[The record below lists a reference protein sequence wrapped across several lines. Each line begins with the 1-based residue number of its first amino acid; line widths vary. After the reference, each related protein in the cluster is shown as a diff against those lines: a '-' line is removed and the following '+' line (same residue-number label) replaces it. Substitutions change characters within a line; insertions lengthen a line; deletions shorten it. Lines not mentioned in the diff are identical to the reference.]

1 MNNNENAGEIDLI
14 ILINKIKSSFLKLIL
29 FFFKAVKNLLK
40 QWKAF
45 LFLIIVGAVLGFF
58 NGAKTDSNKDA
69 TVLLK
74 VNFDAVNYV
83 YDAVSLI
90 NQKIEANDVEFFNE
104 IGLSTEEIS
113 LLELTIT
120 PIVSLQE
127 IITND
132 NFKANEIRTLFEN
145 LNFDDNLSMTNS
157 FISNYNYHSLT
168 CSFSSLADSQSVNN
182 VIEFLNTNPLF
193 TELKLRKINSIS
205 DRIRANENTIQ
216 QIDNIILKYT
226 NDLSATLSKS
236 QLYIDNKDIS
246 PSELI
251 TTKIELLKEIE
262 VLKEE
267 KIYSNET
274 VVMINNSN
282 LLVENKSIK
291 DNKLI
296 YYPLTLCFIFVL
308 VQLAKNTYTY
318 LDRLEVK

>member
-1 MNNNENAGEIDLI
+1 MNNNENTGEIDLI
-14 ILINKIKSSFLKLIL
+14 ILISKIKSSFLKLIL
-29 FFFKAVKNLLK
+29 FFFKAVKNLVK

-83 YDAVSLI
+83 YDAISLI
-90 NQKIEANDVEFFNE
+90 NQKIEANDVGFFNE

-127 IITND
+127 IIMND
-132 NFKANEIRTLFEN
+132 NFEANEIRTLFEN

-168 CSFSSLADSQSVNN
+168 CSFSSLADNQSVNN

-216 QIDNIILKYT
+216 QIDDIILKYT
-226 NDLSATLSKS
+226 NELSATLSKS

-267 KIYSNET
+267 KIYSNDT

-296 YYPLTLCFIFVL
+296 YYPLTLCFIFIL

>member
-1 MNNNENAGEIDLI
+1 M
-14 ILINKIKSSFLKLIL
+14 
-29 FFFKAVKNLLK
+29 
-40 QWKAF
+40 
-45 LFLIIVGAVLGFF
+45 
-58 NGAKTDSNKDA
+58 
-69 TVLLK
+69 
-74 VNFDAVNYV
+74 
-83 YDAVSLI
+83 
-90 NQKIEANDVEFFNE
+90 
-104 IGLSTEEIS
+104 
-113 LLELTIT
+113 
-120 PIVSLQE
+120 
-127 IITND
+127 
-132 NFKANEIRTLFEN
+132 
-145 LNFDDNLSMTNS
+145 
-157 FISNYNYHSLT
+157 
-168 CSFSSLADSQSVNN
+168 NN